1 MRGSSHQQPRIK
13 ESTPLSQMGILFHS
27 GDGGSRKGNRTQFTG
42 EKSLFCLDAAGKDG
56 DFLLRGGGV
65 DMNFLQAVI
74 S

>member
-1 MRGSSHQQPRIK
+1 MGAVEKGIEHN
-13 ESTPLSQMGILFHS
+13 SQE
-27 GDGGSRKGNRTQFTG
+27 K
-42 EKSLFCLDAAGKDG
+42 KSLFCLDAAGKDG